1 MSATGQFLL
10 ATYRQF
16 PCPPTGSFRCPLTVV
31 SFVAASPARATP
43 SEDSTFGPRN
53 SNGMCPDEYGVALD
67 VECIYRWK
75 DGEGGRVAQ
84 ACLDA
89 FVWEAQEAG
98 LEADVASAVV
108 RFM

>member
-1 MSATGQFLL
+1 
-10 ATYRQF
+10 
-16 PCPPTGSFRCPLTVV
+16 
-31 SFVAASPARATP
+31 
-43 SEDSTFGPRN
+43 
-53 SNGMCPDEYGVALD
+53 MCPDEYGVALD